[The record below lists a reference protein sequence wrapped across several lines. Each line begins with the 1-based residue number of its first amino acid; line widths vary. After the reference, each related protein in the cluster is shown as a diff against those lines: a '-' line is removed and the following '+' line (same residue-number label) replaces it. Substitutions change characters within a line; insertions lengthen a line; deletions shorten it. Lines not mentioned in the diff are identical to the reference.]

1 MVLKQP
7 LSHIEKVDL
16 REVWAH
22 EAHDFTQWLAEEE
35 NLEALG
41 DVIGIDLELIESE
54 SPVGSFSADIYAA
67 ESGSSRKVIIEN
79 QLEETDHKHLGQ
91 IITYAAGKGA
101 ELVVWIVAKANDQ
114 HKQAIEW
121 LNEHTDSEFG
131 FFLIEI
137 EVLKIGDSMAAPRFN
152 VVERPNDWAK
162 AIKQSEGLSDTKKTY
177 LQYWEHYREQAQSNH
192 EFSKYFKP
200 QKPQPQHW
208 TTIHVGTSRYHISLT
223 ASIQNKNV
231 GVELYIPDEKDTGQ
245 RAIDNI
251 SVFEEAL
258 GTQGHPFMATKASG
272 LRFFLPNSDITN
284 EHNWDKYIDWQMEKA
299 LKLREAINQLEL

>member
-1 MVLKQP
+1 MALKQP
-7 LSHIEKVDL
+7 LSHIDKVDL

-35 NLEALG
+35 NLSALG

-54 SPVGSFSADIYAA
+54 SSVGSFSADIFAA
-67 ESGSSRKVIIEN
+67 ECGSSRKVIIEN
-79 QLEETDHKHLGQ
+79 QLEDTNHDHLGK

-101 ELVVWIVAKANDQ
+101 ELVVWIVARARDE

-137 EVLKIGDSMAAPRFN
+137 EVLKIGDSLAAPRFN

-177 LQYWEHYREQAQSNH
+177 LEYWNHYKEQASGNS
-192 EFSKYFKP
+192 EFMKYFKP
-200 QKPQPQHW
+200 QKPQPQMW
-208 TTIHVGTSRYHISLT
+208 TTIHVGSSKYRISLT
-223 ASIQNKNV
+223 TSIQNKNI
-231 GVELYIPDEKDTGQ
+231 GVEFYIPDDKEIGQ
-245 RAIDNI
+245 RAIDNLAMFE
-251 SVFEEAL
+251 SVIGVE
-258 GTQGHPFMATKASG
+258 GKPFMANKASG
-272 LRFFLPNSDITN
+272 IRFFLPNSDITN
-284 EHNWDKYIDWQMEKA
+284 EKNWDSFIDWQMDKA
-299 LKLREAINQLEL
+299 IKLRQVIKELDL

>member
-1 MVLKQP
+1 MTLKQP

-35 NLEALG
+35 NLSALG

-54 SPVGSFSADIYAA
+54 SSVGSFNADIYAA
-67 ESGSSRKVIIEN
+67 ECGSSRTVIIEN
-79 QLEETDHKHLGQ
+79 QLEDTNHDHLGK

-101 ELVVWIVAKANDQ
+101 ELIVWIVARARDE

-152 VVERPNDWAK
+152 VVEQPNNWAK
-162 AIKQSEGLSDTKKTY
+162 AIKQSEGLSDTKKLY
-177 LQYWEHYREQAQSNH
+177 LQYWENYRERALNTP
-192 EFSKYFKP
+192 EFTKFFKP

-223 ASIQNKNV
+223 VSIQNKTV
-231 GVELYIPDEKDTGQ
+231 GVEFYIPDDLEIGQ

-251 SVFEEAL
+251 ETFNEIVGVE
-258 GTQGHPFMATKASG
+258 GVPFMATKASG
-272 LRFFLPNSDITN
+272 IRFFLNYSDIAN
-284 EHNWDKYIDWQMEKA
+284 ESKWKEYVDWQMDKA
-299 LKLREAINQLEL
+299 IKVRQAIKELDL

>member
-1 MVLKQP
+1 MTLKQP

-35 NLEALG
+35 NLSALG
-41 DVIGIDLELIESE
+41 DVIGIDLELIEFE
-54 SPVGSFSADIYAA
+54 SSVGSFNADIYAA
-67 ESGSSRKVIIEN
+67 ECGSSRTVIIEN
-79 QLEETDHKHLGQ
+79 QLEDTNHDHLGK

-101 ELVVWIVAKANDQ
+101 ELIVWIVARARDE

-137 EVLKIGDSMAAPRFN
+137 EVLKIDDSMAAPRFN
-152 VVERPNDWAK
+152 IVERPNDWAK
-162 AIKQSEGLSDTKKTY
+162 AIKQSEGLSETKKTY
-177 LQYWEHYREQAQSNH
+177 LQYWEHYRELAQSNH

-231 GVELYIPDEKDTGQ
+231 GVELYIPDEKETGQ
-245 RAIDNI
+245 RAIDSI
-251 SVFEEAL
+251 AVFEEAL
-258 GTQGHPFMATKASG
+258 GVQGHPFMATKASG
-272 LRFFLPNSDITN
+272 LRFFLSNSNITK
-284 EHNWDKYIDWQMEKA
+284 EKNWDSYIDWQMDEA
-299 LKLREAINQLEL
+299 LKLRDVINKLEL